1 MKNKLF
7 ILLFV
12 CGLFIGTAT
21 STNASDVREFDP
33 TKVLVDVETGTVIFM
48 PRTEDYNYDLMKR
61 QMEAQERIIIED
73 GKPKSVK
80 DKIFGKCPK
89 KG

>member
-1 MKNKLF
+1 MKQKF
-7 ILLFV
+7 ILFLFV
-12 CGLFIGTAT
+12 AMFIGTIV

-80 DKIFGKCPK
+80 EKVFGKCNK
-89 KG
+89 RG